1 MVNKSD
7 VNSDLDKTNS
17 SNIYIYIYIYIY
29 IKTLPTRQQLL
40 RFFFF
45 FGLLNL

>member
-17 SNIYIYIYIYIY
+17 SNIYIYIY

>member
-17 SNIYIYIYIYIY
+17 SNIYIY

>member
-17 SNIYIYIYIYIY
+17 SNIYIYIYIL
-29 IKTLPTRQQLL
+29 KLCQQGNNYYD
-40 RFFFF
+40 FFFF